1 MEQYRRLLY
10 CARFFAAAALI
21 FYFVTSC
28 TNYWLHAITCRTVND
43 TLEDESPPEFGMLRG
58 SPKPP
63 TESVDNTTD
72 LRSGTVSTVSTETF
86 NGSPKSS
93 GKEAVL
99 PRNVP
104 TPRRKC
110 KRRKGFFWNC
120 FGGLTPLALVLHTPS
135 LVTWIMCMGPP
146 FSIIGSGGAD
156 SAGLNDL
163 WKMGLRQDIRK
174 KDYRLNYHHE
184 GFFWRC
190 SFSDKEEKYQLK
202 KFIYIYQPPL
212 KCCVHAFHS
221 PFPNVEGR
229 TTKEFESSISYR
241 KLWSALMFLGVTFVT
256 IGFLCIIYSACCENY
271 NMYKTTGVIF
281 LIAATLLF
289 HLLGLCRNLDECVS
303 GVTLYRMIPK
313 GLVTPWLLPMDPGS
327 RAIGLRSVSFTVSI
341 IMYSIWISAVSQ
353 MIAGDIANCTSIITN
368 LNFGVNYGWSFMAA
382 PFAVLFSLISGL
394 FFIKIAGMNCKESNN
409 FI

>member
-43 TLEDESPPEFGMLRG
+43 TLEDESPPVRAEFGMLRG

-110 KRRKGFFWNC
+110 KRPKGRKGCCLSC
-120 FGGLTPLALVLHTPS
+120 FGGHTPLALE
-135 LVTWIMCMGPP
+135 
-146 FSIIGSGGAD
+146 
-156 SAGLNDL
+156 
-163 WKMGLRQDIRK
+163 
-174 KDYRLNYHHE
+174 DYRLNYHHE

-190 SFSDKEEKYQLK
+190 SFSDKEEKYQLR

-281 LIAATLLF
+281 LIADITRSKTWALCNWIIDFLIRTQQSVHIRNNISSLLTI
-289 HLLGLCRNLDECVS
+289 NTD
-303 GVTLYRMIPK
+303 
-313 GLVTPWLLPMDPGS
+313 TPQRYM
-327 RAIGLRSVSFTVSI
+327 
-341 IMYSIWISAVSQ
+341 
-353 MIAGDIANCTSIITN
+353 
-368 LNFGVNYGWSFMAA
+368 
-382 PFAVLFSLISGL
+382 FSLLLYSLYNHDCVARYSLNACYKFVMTPLLSKFKMVMRRHPG
-394 FFIKIAGMNCKESNN
+394 AR
-409 FI
+409 

>member
-72 LRSGTVSTVSTETF
+72 LRSGTVSTISTETF

-120 FGGLTPLALVLHTPS
+120 FGGLTPLALE
-135 LVTWIMCMGPP
+135 
-146 FSIIGSGGAD
+146 
-156 SAGLNDL
+156 
-163 WKMGLRQDIRK
+163 
-174 KDYRLNYHHE
+174 DYRLNYHHE

-212 KCCVHAFHS
+212 KCCMHAFHS

-281 LIAATLLF
+281 LIA
-289 HLLGLCRNLDECVS
+289 G
-303 GVTLYRMIPK
+303 
-313 GLVTPWLLPMDPGS
+313 
-327 RAIGLRSVSFTVSI
+327 VSFTVSI
-341 IMYSIWISAVSQ
+341 IMYAVWISAVSQ

-394 FFIKIAGMNCKESNN
+394 LFIKIAGMNCKRSNN
-409 FI
+409 IF

>member
-72 LRSGTVSTVSTETF
+72 LRSGTVSTISTETF

-146 FSIIGSGGAD
+146 FSIIGSVGAD

-174 KDYRLNYHHE
+174 EDYRLNYHHE

-212 KCCVHAFHS
+212 KCCMHAFHS

-281 LIAATLLF
+281 LIA
-289 HLLGLCRNLDECVS
+289 G
-303 GVTLYRMIPK
+303 
-313 GLVTPWLLPMDPGS
+313 
-327 RAIGLRSVSFTVSI
+327 VSFTVSI
-341 IMYSIWISAVSQ
+341 IMYAVWISAVSQ

-394 FFIKIAGMNCKESNN
+394 LFIKIAGMNCKRSNN
-409 FI
+409 IF

>member
-1 MEQYRRLLY
+1 
-10 CARFFAAAALI
+10 
-21 FYFVTSC
+21 
-28 TNYWLHAITCRTVND
+28 
-43 TLEDESPPEFGMLRG
+43 MLRG
-58 SPKPP
+58 SPKHL
-63 TESVDNTTD
+63 TESVDNATD
-72 LRSGTVSTVSTETF
+72 LTSGTVSTVSTETF
-86 NGSPKSS
+86 NSSPKSS

-99 PRNVP
+99 PRNEP
-104 TPRRKC
+104 TQNRKR
-110 KRRKGFFWNC
+110 KRRKGCLGGC
-120 FGGLTPLALVLHTPS
+120 FGVHTSAAL
-135 LVTWIMCMGPP
+135 
-146 FSIIGSGGAD
+146 
-156 SAGLNDL
+156 
-163 WKMGLRQDIRK
+163 

-256 IGFLCIIYSACCENY
+256 IGFLCIIYSACCQNY

-281 LIAATLLF
+281 LIA
-289 HLLGLCRNLDECVS
+289 
-303 GVTLYRMIPK
+303 GVN
-313 GLVTPWLLPMDPGS
+313 
-327 RAIGLRSVSFTVSI
+327 FTVSI
-341 IMYSIWISAVSQ
+341 IMYAVWISAVSQ
-353 MIAGDIANCTSIITN
+353 MIAGNIANCTSIITN

-394 FFIKIAGMNCKESNN
+394 LFIKIAGMKCKESDNI
-409 FI
+409 F